1 MKRFTEGTAM
11 NFVIDALAVYRLT
24 RLATRD
30 EITEG
35 LRETIEKE
43 LGTAVDAKLV
53 TQKTGEKL
61 VYMLRCDWCM
71 SIWVALFALILKKY
85 VPDLWN
91 NLRYVLAASAATGMI
106 ATYE

>member
-1 MKRFTEGTAM
+1 MIFI
-11 NFVIDALAVYRLT
+11 VDCLAIYRLT

-43 LGTAVDAKLV
+43 LGTAVDAKLI
-53 TQKTGEKL
+53 TKKTEEKL
-61 VYMLRCDWCM
+61 VYMLRCDWCV
-71 SIWVALFALILKKY
+71 SIWVAVFALILKKY
-85 VPDLWN
+85 VPDVWN
-91 NLRYVLAASAATGMI
+91 NLKYVLAASAATGMI